1 MINRIDLLELAN
13 ENTTNHFLVNIK
25 QIHVKEK
32 SNKQITSLNI
42 NNQTENNPKT
52 ISEAFN
58 VFFSQTA
65 KDTDKKIIPA
75 NKTYEDYFYFVSNK
89 FSFSNLYR

>member
-1 MINRIDLLELAN
+1 MRSLIN
-13 ENTTNHFLVNIK
+13 
-25 QIHVKEK
+25 VKEK

-42 NNQTENNPKT
+42 KDQTENNPKT

-75 NKTYEDYFYFVSNK
+75 NKTYEDYLYFVSNK
-89 FSFSNLYR
+89 FSFSNLYK